1 MTLQQTIVRDLAT
14 LDEAELD
21 QVAQYLSLLMVRAQ
35 AKQQSPQSSPHEWET
50 LYRDAAED
58 DRALAEAGMSDY
70 ARILDSDV
78 MLDAWW
84 ELPRPPVI
92 GRVTPQLVEQL
103 PFDIP
108 YIPTEED
115 VV

>member
-14 LDEAELD
+14 LDEAELG
-21 QVAQYLSLLMVRAQ
+21 QVAQYLSLLKIRAQ
-35 AKQQSPQSSPHEWET
+35 ARQQSPQSSPQEWQA

-58 DRALAEAGMSDY
+58 DRSLAEAGMSDY
-70 ARILDSDV
+70 AKGLASDV
-78 MLDAWW
+78 MLDAWC

-92 GRVTPQLVEQL
+92 GRVTPRLVEQL

-108 YIPTEED
+108 HIPTEED